1 MTWLHCPCGWCC
13 RCRAF
18 MTFNFVN
25 PFPFSSLLQSCDQEV
40 VNKVKAGLK
49 SLIPTLEKNKS
60 TSKGVET
67 LLEKLTA

>member
-1 MTWLHCPCGWCC
+1 
-13 RCRAF
+13 
-18 MTFNFVN
+18 MTFHFVK
-25 PFPFSSLLQSCDQEV
+25 PFPSSSLLQSCDQEV

-60 TSKGVET
+60 TSRGVET

>member
-1 MTWLHCPCGWCC
+1 MVVLQVQD
-13 RCRAF
+13 F
-18 MTFNFVN
+18 DDFNFVK
-25 PFPFSSLLQSCDQEV
+25 PFPSSSLLQSCDQEV

-60 TSKGVET
+60 TSRGVET